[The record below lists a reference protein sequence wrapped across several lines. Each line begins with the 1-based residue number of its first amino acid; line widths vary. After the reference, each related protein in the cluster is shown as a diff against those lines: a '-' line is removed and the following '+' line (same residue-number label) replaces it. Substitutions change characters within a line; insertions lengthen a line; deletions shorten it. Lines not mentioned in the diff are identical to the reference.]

1 MNPVEPLGMVAP
13 LTTTRPAPPRFWNVP
28 NSLTV
33 GRLVLGLGV
42 CALISAGYY
51 TIALGVFIVAAL
63 SDALDGY
70 LARKLSQETPI
81 GRQLDPL
88 VDKLIVGGAMIHLL
102 PLPASGFMPW
112 MVTTIIIRELIV
124 QALRSLIE
132 GRGEPFGAKMAG
144 KLKTVFQCLAIV
156 AALLVLEVPKPSA
169 VLLWPRDILIYT
181 AIALT
186 IYSGC
191 GYLVIAWPKLKHG
204 RVD

>member
-1 MNPVEPLGMVAP
+1 MVAP

-28 NSLTV
+28 NTLTV
-33 GRLVLGLGV
+33 GRLVFGLGV

-51 TIALGVFIVAAL
+51 AAALAVFLIAAL

-70 LARKLSQETPI
+70 LARKLSQVTPI

-144 KLKTVFQCLAIV
+144 KLKTVFQCLAIG
-156 AALLVLEVPKPSA
+156 AALVVLGVPKSPA
-169 VLLWPRDILIYT
+169 LLLWSRDILIYS
-181 AIALT
+181 AIVLT

-191 GYLVIAWPKLKHG
+191 GYLMIAWPKLKNG
-204 RVD
+204 SLD